1 MNEYENNMPDLQEFD
16 EEALKKES
24 EELLEMRPLTKENAV
39 FSRTE
44 GGFLALKVKM
54 AGDKSHDAGKEEA
67 DGSASHAEK
76 VRLYDGESEASH
88 SREYDRVN
96 VYLTFPLTN
105 PEEFISIREADE
117 KAKEIGIIEQLSALE
132 KDQQEMIREQIRL
145 RYFMPV
151 ITKVL
156 DVKEEYGYAYWNVVT
171 TYGSVRFTTQMSGD
185 AVISLSDS
193 RLLVTDIDGNRYE
206 IPDFYQLSVAERKKL
221 DLFI

>member
-1 MNEYENNMPDLQEFD
+1 MEENSNSMDLLNLQEFD

-24 EELLEMRPLTKENAV
+24 EELLEMRFLNGENAV
-39 FSRTE
+39 FSRTA
-44 GGFLALKVKM
+44 GGFLALKTTGMGEKL
-54 AGDKSHDAGKEEA
+54 SKE
-67 DGSASHAEK
+67 
-76 VRLYDGESEASH
+76 YT
-88 SREYDRVN
+88 RVG

-117 KAKEIGIIEQLSALE
+117 KAKEIGIIEKLSQLPE
-132 KDQQEMIREQIRL
+132 EQQEMLREQIKL

-156 DVKEEYGYAYWNVVT
+156 DVKDEYGYAYWNVVT
-171 TYGSVRFTTQMSGD
+171 TFGACRFTTQMSGD
-185 AVISLSDS
+185 AVIHLSDS

-206 IPDFYQLSVAERKKL
+206 IPDFYQLGVMERKKL

>member
-1 MNEYENNMPDLQEFD
+1 MDGQENSRQDLLDLQEFD

-24 EELLEMRPLTKENAV
+24 EELLEMHILTGENAE

-44 GGFLALKVKM
+44 GGFISLKI
-54 AGDKSHDAGKEEA
+54 KETQEA
-67 DGSASHAEK
+67 
-76 VRLYDGESEASH
+76 EA
-88 SREYDRVN
+88 REYARVG

-117 KAKEIGIIEQLSALE
+117 KAREIGMIEKLSQLE
-132 KDQQEMIREQIRL
+132 KDQQEMLREQIKL
-145 RYFMPV
+145 RYFRPI

-156 DVKEEYGYAYWNVVT
+156 DVKDEYGYAYWNVVT
-171 TYGSVRFTTQMSGD
+171 TFGACRFTTQMSGD
-185 AVISLSDS
+185 AVIHLSDS

-206 IPDFYQLSVAERKKL
+206 IPDFYQLSVLERKRL

>member
-1 MNEYENNMPDLQEFD
+1 MSQEHKNKMPDLLNLKEFD

-24 EELLEMRPLTKENAV
+24 EELLEMRFLTKDNAT
-39 FSRTE
+39 FARTE
-44 GGFLALKVKM
+44 GGFLSLKSK
-54 AGDKSHDAGKEEA
+54 DK
-67 DGSASHAEK
+67 
-76 VRLYDGESEASH
+76 
-88 SREYDRVN
+88 EYARVG

-117 KAKEIGIIEQLSALE
+117 KAKEIGLIQTLTDLPA
-132 KDQQEMIREQIRL
+132 DQQEMIREQIRL

-156 DVKEEYGYAYWNVVT
+156 DIKDEYGYAYWHVMT
-171 TYGSVRFTTQMSGD
+171 SFGACRFTTQMSGN

-193 RLLVTDIDGNRYE
+193 RLMVTDIDGNRYE
-206 IPDFYQLSVAERKKL
+206 IPDFYQLGVMERKKL

>member
-1 MNEYENNMPDLQEFD
+1 MEENNNSLDLLDLQEFD

-24 EELLEMRPLTKENAV
+24 EELLEMRFLNGENAV
-39 FSRTE
+39 FSRTA
-44 GGFLALKVKM
+44 GGFLALKTTGMGEKL
-54 AGDKSHDAGKEEA
+54 SKEYA
-67 DGSASHAEK
+67 
-76 VRLYDGESEASH
+76 
-88 SREYDRVN
+88 RVG

-117 KAKEIGIIEQLSALE
+117 KAKEIGIIEKLSQLPE
-132 KDQQEMIREQIRL
+132 EQQEMLREQIKL

-156 DVKEEYGYAYWNVVT
+156 DVKDEYGYAYWNVVT
-171 TYGSVRFTTQMSGD
+171 TFGACRFTTQMSGD
-185 AVISLSDS
+185 AVIHLSDS

-206 IPDFYQLSVAERKKL
+206 IPDFYQLGVMERKKL